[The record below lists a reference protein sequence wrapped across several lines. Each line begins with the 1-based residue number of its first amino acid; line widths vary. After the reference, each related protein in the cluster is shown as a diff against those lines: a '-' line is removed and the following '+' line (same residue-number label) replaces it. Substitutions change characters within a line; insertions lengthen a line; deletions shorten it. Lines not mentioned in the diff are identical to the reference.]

1 MIPRTDAIA
10 ICAQDANLLFI
21 CERKKV
27 LNLLDLVGLA
37 VILLGDRGV
46 GLGVDLA
53 GFELFGHVE
62 SCGNREVSWIVEGFV
77 CEGRSDQVRCL
88 KCS

>member
-1 MIPRTDAIA
+1 MISRTDAIA

-21 CERKKV
+21 CKREKV
-27 LNLLDLVGLA
+27 LNLLDLVGLV

-53 GFELFGHVE
+53 GFELFRHVE
-62 SCGNREVSWIVEGFV
+62 SCGDGEIPWIVERFECG
-77 CEGRSDQVRCL
+77 CRSDQARCL
-88 KCS
+88 KGS

>member
-1 MIPRTDAIA
+1 MNSRTNAVA

-21 CERKKV
+21 CKREKL

-37 VILLGDRGV
+37 VILLGDRRV

-53 GFELFGHVE
+53 GFELFRHAE
-62 SCGNREVSWIVEGFV
+62 SCGNREISWIVERFECG
-77 CEGRSDQVRCL
+77 CRSDQARCM
-88 KCS
+88 KGS